1 MSITIPQPLH
11 AVAAGHDIADFDAWE
26 AAFAAD
32 RWDARTLGVPVAR
45 GREMTTFEA
54 IVQPWLRDAT
64 KRWCRWRL
72 ATGSAYGTITASALS
87 MARLSAYLAARC
99 PTAGP
104 VVIDRRLIEGY
115 ISWLAGTHLS
125 ANSRAL
131 ALICLRA
138 FLDHNRRHGW
148 LPDVAADAAIYQDDL
163 PKRTK
168 PLPRFVSE
176 FVMAQ
181 LENENNLALL
191 EPNTRHLVI
200 VLIETGLR
208 VGDAVVLPF
217 DPVVDD
223 SVGWP
228 CLRYNAAKTRVEQL
242 MPLSVPAATA
252 IEAQQAEVARRHPNG
267 SPWLFPDPGRNPDGA
282 LSYPYRL
289 LLSRLKR
296 WQATIGLHDERGRS
310 VRVTSHQ
317 FRHTLGT
324 RLINAGVPQHVVQRV
339 LGHAS
344 PEMTG
349 VYAQLHDATVRQAF
363 ERYQATRIDITGQ
376 ILDFDPAAPTAT
388 AEWIKH
394 HLNKIQAALPNGY
407 CGRPPQQDCPHP
419 NACLTCPDFQ
429 TTVEFLDIHR
439 RHADSTTVLIA
450 AAEAKG
456 NQRLA
461 ANHRR
466 VHDNLTHIIDT
477 LETVAPDDQPS
488 GTDDDTR

>member
-1 MSITIPQPLH
+1 MTITVQPLR
-11 AVAAGHDIADFDAWE
+11 VVPDSPELSDFEAME

-32 RWDARTLGVPVAR
+32 RWDARDLGVSAPR
-45 GREMTTFEA
+45 GREVTTFAA

-64 KRWCRWRL
+64 KQWCRWRL
-72 ATGSAYGTITASALS
+72 ATGSAYGTISASALAMS
-87 MARLSAYLAARC
+87 RLSAYLAARC

-115 ISWLAGTHLS
+115 ISWLTGTHLA

-148 LPDVAADAAIYQDDL
+148 LPDVAADSAIYQDDL

-168 PLPRFVSE
+168 ALPRFVSE
-176 FVMAQ
+176 FVMDQ
-181 LENENNLALL
+181 LQNEANLDLL
-191 EPNTRHLVI
+191 EPTTRHLVI
-200 VLIETGLR
+200 VLMETGLR

-228 CLRYNAAKTRVEQL
+228 CLRYIAAKTRVEQL
-242 MPLSVPAATA
+242 LPLSVPAATA
-252 IEAQQAEVARRHPNG
+252 IEAQQADVARRFPDG
-267 SPWLFPDPGRNPDGA
+267 SPWLFPDPGADGT

-289 LLSRLKR
+289 LLSRLKK
-296 WQATIGLHDERGRS
+296 WETKIGLHDERGRS
-310 VRVTSHQ
+310 LQVTSHQ

-349 VYAQLHDATVRQAF
+349 VYAQLHDHTIREAF
-363 ERYQATRIDITGQ
+363 ERYQSTRVDITGEV
-376 ILDFDPAAPTAT
+376 LEFDPAAPTAT

-429 TTVEFLDIHR
+429 TTVEFIDIHR

-461 ANHRR
+461 DNHRR
-466 VHDNLTHIIDT
+466 VHANLTRIIDT
-477 LETVAPDDQPS
+477 LDTVAADDP
-488 GTDDDTR
+488 R

>member
-1 MSITIPQPLH
+1 MSIPIPQPLRVVPDPDDR
-11 AVAAGHDIADFDAWE
+11 AVDYDALE
-26 AAFAAD
+26 AVFAAD
-32 RWDARTLGVPVAR
+32 RWDARDLGVPAHR
-45 GREMTTFEA
+45 GRETTSFA
-54 IVQPWLRDAT
+54 GIVQPWLRDAT
-64 KRWCRWRL
+64 KWWCRWRL
-72 ATGSAYGTITASALS
+72 ATGSAYGTITASALA
-87 MARLSAYLAARC
+87 MARFSSYLAAHNPDRR
-99 PTAGP
+99 P
-104 VVIDRRLIEGY
+104 VLIDRRLIEGY
-115 ISWLAGTHLS
+115 IVWLTGTHLA
-125 ANSRAL
+125 ANSRSL

-138 FLDHNRRHGW
+138 FLDHNRRHHW
-148 LPDVAADAAIYQDDL
+148 LPDITPDAAIYQDDL

-168 PLPRFVSE
+168 ALPRFVSE

-181 LENENNLALL
+181 LENEHNLALL
-191 EPNTRHLVI
+191 EPTTRHLVI
-200 VLIETGLR
+200 VMIETGLR

-228 CLRYNAAKTRVEQL
+228 CLRYITAKTRVEQL
-242 MPLSVPAATA
+242 LPLSIPAATA
-252 IEAQQAEVARRHPNG
+252 IEAQQAEVTRRWPNG
-267 SPWLFPDPGRNPDGA
+267 SPWLFPDPGRNPDGV

-289 LLSRLKR
+289 LLSRLKKWEAR
-296 WQATIGLHDERGRS
+296 IGLHDERGRT

-344 PEMTG
+344 PEMTV

-363 ERYQATRIDITGQ
+363 ERYQATRVDITGE

-439 RHADSTTVLIA
+439 RHANSTTVLIA

-477 LETVAPDDQPS
+477 LETVAADTEQPADDP
-488 GTDDDTR
+488 R

>member
-1 MSITIPQPLH
+1 
-11 AVAAGHDIADFDAWE
+11 
-26 AAFAAD
+26 
-32 RWDARTLGVPVAR
+32 
-45 GREMTTFEA
+45 
-54 IVQPWLRDAT
+54 
-64 KRWCRWRL
+64 
-72 ATGSAYGTITASALS
+72 
-87 MARLSAYLAARC
+87 
-99 PTAGP
+99 
-104 VVIDRRLIEGY
+104 
-115 ISWLAGTHLS
+115 
-125 ANSRAL
+125 
-131 ALICLRA
+131 
-138 FLDHNRRHGW
+138 
-148 LPDVAADAAIYQDDL
+148 
-163 PKRTK
+163 
-168 PLPRFVSE
+168 
-176 FVMAQ
+176 MAQ
-181 LENENNLALL
+181 LENEHNLALL
-191 EPNTRHLVI
+191 EPTTRHLVI

-228 CLRYNAAKTRVEQL
+228 CLRYITGKTRVEQL
-242 MPLSVPAATA
+242 IPLSIPAASA
-252 IEAQQAEVARRHPNG
+252 IEAQQAEVTRRFPDG
-267 SPWLFPDPGRNPDGA
+267 SPWLFPDPGHNDDGA

-289 LLSRLKR
+289 LLSRLKKWEAR
-296 WQATIGLHDERGRS
+296 IGLHDERGRS

-363 ERYQATRIDITGQ
+363 ERYQATRVDITGQ
-376 ILDFDPAAPTAT
+376 VLDFDPAAPTAT

-439 RHADSTTVLIA
+439 RHAESTTVLIA

-477 LETVAPDDQPS
+477 LETVAADTDTD
-488 GTDDDTR
+488 TDDEPALTTPATCASPPKPATTRPSNAPTTPSAPSTDTANRSPSPPSPPPPTSHAPGSTANPNCAPSSPTTTRPHPGAIPAAQRATTESNTARTRRPPTRDRTPPRRERHPPRPRRPRTRTTTTPTRTATPATRPRRRHPASTRPHHRPLQVTPAMERLLRAPAAARSASFCVPHH